1 MVAHNGDKDSFES
14 VSAEEKKGLFES
26 ILLYAKSQVLCEM
39 ATFKKETSEL
49 LAFLATRGQEN
60 QEVKAQHALLFF
72 RRLQLDVEM
81 MTLCCAFLIASKEVE
96 AENSIEFLQYSCSS
110 LRLVLQTISV
120 NFPNGLVL
128 NAKYEQLLLPKKKK
142 NAELQKIFKTYIDS
156 L

>member
-1 MVAHNGDKDSFES
+1 MVAHNGDKDTFES
-14 VSAEEKKGLFES
+14 VLAEEKKELFKS
-26 ILLYAKSQVLCEM
+26 ILLYAKSQVLRER

-49 LAFLATRGQEN
+49 LAVLETQEN

-81 MTLCCAFLIASKEVE
+81 MTLCCAFLIASKEIEV
-96 AENSIEFLQYSCSS
+96 ENSIEFLNDSCSS
-110 LRLVLQTISV
+110 LLLALQAISV
-120 NFPNGLVL
+120 NVPDGLVL